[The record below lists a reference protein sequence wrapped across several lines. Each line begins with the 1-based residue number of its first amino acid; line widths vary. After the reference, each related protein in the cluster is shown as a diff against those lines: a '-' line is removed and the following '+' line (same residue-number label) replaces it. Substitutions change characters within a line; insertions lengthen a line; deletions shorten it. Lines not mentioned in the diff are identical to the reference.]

1 MSKKNNKLE
10 TTENTT
16 DVSAEQT
23 VAEEKVEKADKKQ
36 KEQKNNKKAKKQN
49 TEPKRNKVKE
59 TVAELKKVTWPT
71 FGDVVK
77 NTLIVLGIVVACTV
91 ALFAIDRVLS
101 WLYQL
106 MVDGTITN
114 WL

>member
-1 MSKKNNKLE
+1 MAKKNNKLQSE
-10 TTENTT
+10 QSEVEVNEE
-16 DVSAEQT
+16 VNQPSAK
-23 VAEEKVEKADKKQ
+23 AEAKQ
-36 KEQKNNKKAKKQN
+36 PKKEQKNKKAKKQN
-49 TEPKRNKVKE
+49 TEPKRNKAKE
-59 TVAELKKVTWPT
+59 AVAELKKVTWPT

-77 NTLIVLGIVVACTV
+77 NTLIVLGIVVACTL

-106 MVDGTITN
+106 MVYGNVIN